1 MKLTHL
7 RGSGLVLFTIIFL
20 SISACAAEQTRPKLA
35 PTVDTSPAPPTA
47 TIQWFPPTETATL
60 QVIQYATSTPAPL
73 PGVGEIITTDNF
85 SSDSAWNTV
94 ESEEG
99 SIIINR
105 NRITIAVKKPE
116 THFFS
121 LRNEPLLEDFYAE
134 IDAHPALCK
143 GGDSYGL
150 LFRANDNA
158 MYRYALACDGTA
170 RLELKKIYNRPRILA
185 EPIGSADAPLG
196 SPGDVRLGVWVA
208 GTEMRF
214 YLNDRYQFSVIDAQ
228 LSNAGTIGVFA
239 ETALENSAMTV
250 TFSNLV
256 LESVGYVS
264 PTPSITPTKTPV
276 PTSTERE

>member
-1 MKLTHL
+1 MGFKHL
-7 RGSGLVLFTIIFL
+7 RAFGFVLFTIIFL
-20 SISACAAEQTRPKLA
+20 SLSACAPTQTRPELA
-35 PTVDTSPAPPTA
+35 LPVDASPATPTA
-47 TIQWFPPTETATL
+47 TIQWFPSTAT
-60 QVIQYATSTPAPL
+60 ATSQIIQHATFTPAPL
-73 PGVGEIITTDNF
+73 PGVGEIIVTDDF

-105 NRITIAVKKPE
+105 DRITIAVKKPE

-121 LRNEPLLEDFYAE
+121 LRNEPLLGDFYAE
-134 IDAHPALCK
+134 IDAHPARCI
-143 GGDSYGL
+143 GGDSYGF

-158 MYRYALACDGTA
+158 MYRYALACEGTV
-170 RLELKKIYNRPRILA
+170 RLEFKKIYNRPRILV
-185 EPIGSADAPLG
+185 EPMGSADVPLG

-214 YLNDRYQFSVIDAQ
+214 YLNDHYQFSVIDAQ
-228 LSNAGTIGVFA
+228 LREAGTIGVFA
-239 ETALENSAMTV
+239 ETAPENGAMTV

-256 LESVGYVS
+256 LQSVGYVS
-264 PTPSITPTKTPV
+264 PTPTITPTKTPV

>member
-1 MKLTHL
+1 MRFKHL
-7 RGSGLVLFTIIFL
+7 RVFGVILAINIFL
-20 SISACAAEQTRPKLA
+20 SLSACVAERTRPELA
-35 PTVDTSPAPPTA
+35 SVVDTSPAPPTA
-47 TIQWFPPTETATL
+47 TVQWFPPTATVTP
-60 QVIQYATSTPAPL
+60 QIIQHNTSTPAPL
-73 PGVGEIITTDNF
+73 PGIGEIIATDDF
-85 SSDSAWNTV
+85 SADSAWNTV

-105 NRITIAVKKPE
+105 DRITIAVKKPE

-121 LRNEPLLEDFYAE
+121 LRNEPLLGDFYAE

-143 GGDSYGL
+143 DNDTYGF

-158 MYRYALACDGTA
+158 MYRYALACNGTV

-185 EPIGSADAPLG
+185 EPMGSADAPLG

-214 YLNDRYQFSVIDAQ
+214 YLNDHYQFSVIDAQ
-228 LSNAGTIGVFA
+228 LLEAGTIGVFA
-239 ETALENSAMTV
+239 ETAPENGAMTI
-250 TFSNLV
+250 TFSSLV
-256 LESVGYVS
+256 LQSVGYVS
-264 PTPSITPTKTPV
+264 PTPTITPTKTPV